1 MCFLF
6 TNLEVFGD
14 INSGLTALEGLL
26 FITRAEDLRKVS
38 GFPGDAITR
47 VSRGWRLRTG
57 SAAVVDLVRVSVVVS
72 VVDQLPILSSPVIGC
87 VTVPVP
93 TDTICS
99 FVVRTVQL

>member
-38 GFPGDAITR
+38 GFPGDVITR
-47 VSRGWRLRTG
+47 VSRGWGLRTG
-57 SAAVVDLVRVSVVVS
+57 ADTVVYLVRVSEIVS

-93 TDTICS
+93 ADTICS
-99 FVVRTVQL
+99 LVVRTVQL

>member
-1 MCFLF
+1 MYFLF

-38 GFPGDAITR
+38 GFPGDVITR
-47 VSRGWRLRTG
+47 VSRGWGLRTG
-57 SAAVVDLVRVSVVVS
+57 ADTVVYLVRVSEIVTI
-72 VVDQLPILSSPVIGC
+72 VDQLPILSSPVIGC